1 MKPSLLGIFCS
12 AVLALAAGTV
22 PAHAAEAEGHVLA
35 KKNPAV
41 VVGSKLTMA
50 TSSLLK
56 DGKYTFTSDG
66 EKIEG
71 TGTVKSEEIVTIE
84 CLSPTRFRRIQ
95 TTKEENTRMEM
106 LGETVDEPGEAGPLL
121 GVPVILEKQEKDG
134 SYTATLEKGEATE
147 EQKKELKE
155 IAVDAAVEDE
165 LVMYGE
171 QPRKPGD
178 KWDVD
183 VTKLSD
189 FFDGEDMRGT
199 MAVEFVEAKEFDGAR
214 CAVLKCSFELSGT
227 LKGEDIEDGKMTFKG
242 TTLLHRSLADHV
254 DLESK
259 TEGRMTVSTK
269 TEDMPVEMAGPMTV
283 NIRSK
288 LAKPER

>member
-1 MKPSLLGIFCS
+1 MKRPLLGFFCS
-12 AVLALAAGTV
+12 AVLILAAGTA

-35 KKNPAV
+35 IKNPAAI
-41 VVGSKLTMA
+41 VGSKLTTE

-56 DGKYTFTSDG
+56 DGKYTFTAEG

-71 TGTVKSEEIVTIE
+71 TGTFKSEETVTIE
-84 CLSPTRFRRIQ
+84 CLSPTRFRRVQ
-95 TTKEENTRMEM
+95 TKQEESSRMEM
-106 LGETVDEPGEAGPLL
+106 LGETVDEPGEASPLL

-147 EQKKELKE
+147 EQKKALKE
-155 IAVDAAVEDE
+155 IALEAATGDD

-183 VTKLSD
+183 VAKLSE
-189 FFDGEDMRGT
+189 FAEGENLRGT
-199 MAVEFVEAKEFDGAR
+199 MSIEFVEVKEVGGIR
-214 CAVLKCSFELSGT
+214 CAVLKCPFELSGT
-227 LKGEDIEDGKMTFKG
+227 LKDEDIEEGKMTFKG
-242 TTLLHRSLADHV
+242 ETLLHRSLVDHV

-259 TEGRMTVSTK
+259 TEGRMTLSTK
-269 TEDMPVEMAGPMTV
+269 TEDMPVEMAGPMSI

-288 LAKPER
+288 VAKP